1 MFERLKS
8 KTILLI
14 EDEKIIRDNIA
25 SMLKFFFKEVYTAI
39 DGIDGL
45 DTYETYLP
53 DIIITDLKMPNMCG
67 FELIEE
73 LQKRSSNVYTVIV
86 SAHTDTELLMNAIHQ
101 NVERYI
107 IKPVTEEQLFEVF
120 RAYLEKL
127 EKELPQ
133 IIQLSL
139 DLNLDLDHSKIF
151 VKDKEEHLNK
161 KEVLLLKLLCKDMQ
175 KTFTYEEIEYQVW
188 GNRSMSMSAIRSV
201 VRDLRKKMGPE
212 YIINI
217 SGLGYRLTS

>member
-1 MFERLKS
+1 MYERLKN

-14 EDEKIIRDNIA
+14 EDEKIIRDIIA

-67 FELIEE
+67 FELIDE
-73 LQKRSSNVYTVIV
+73 LQKRSSTAFMVIV
-86 SAHTDTELLMNAIHQ
+86 SAHTDTELLMNAIHHD
-101 NVERYI
+101 VDRYI
-107 IKPVTEEQLFEVF
+107 IKPVTEEQLFEIF
-120 RAYLEKL
+120 SAYLEKI

-133 IIQLSL
+133 IIQLSHEV
-139 DLNLDLDHSKIF
+139 NLDLDHAK
-151 VKDKEEHLNK
+151 VLVNHHEEHLNK
-161 KEVLLLKLLCKDMQ
+161 KEVLLLKLLCKDKY

-188 GNRSMSMSAIRSV
+188 GNKSMSMSAIRSV
-201 VRDLRKKMGPE
+201 VRDLRKKIGTQF
-212 YIINI
+212 IINI
-217 SGLGYRLTS
+217 SGTGYRLTK